1 MPQPVTY
8 DPDADVLC
16 VRLIDGESVARQTFI
31 DDLRIVDHSEDGSVI
46 GVEFVG
52 ASDGVELAD
61 VPFAQKIEELIGN
74 SGHSFRILV

>member
-1 MPQPVTY
+1 MPGATY
-8 DPDADVLC
+8 DTEAEILY
-16 VRLIDGESVARQTFI
+16 VRLIDDKLVARQTFI

-52 ASDGVELAD
+52 ASDGVELSD
-61 VPFAQKIEELIGN
+61 VPFARQIEELIGN